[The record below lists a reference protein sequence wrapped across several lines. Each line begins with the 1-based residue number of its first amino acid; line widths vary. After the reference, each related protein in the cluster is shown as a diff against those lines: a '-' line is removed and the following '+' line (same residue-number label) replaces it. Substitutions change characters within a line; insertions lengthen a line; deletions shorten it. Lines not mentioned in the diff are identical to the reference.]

1 MSKRRFPGGFPREPE
16 LPAIRQANALTS
28 LISCRVLVLRQVEFA
43 QETARDSQKSDGWV
57 TALPRVGPVLQYRSG
72 RSGSR
77 PKERRER
84 VSDLGC
90 LSTRFPASI
99 VVQYLRDRPA
109 PFGDSVRSRLP
120 QHEIP
125 GKDGATVPPGSDRSL
140 RGQCPIPAASA
151 RDSQQGW
158 CYSTSGIGPLPAH
171 LACLST
177 RFPARVVVQYLR
189 DRTAPFVRFYGK
201 GHPTHPGTA
210 VSAGIGTFPARYLRD
225 RPAPFDS
232 RTVSRANPTCRRSDE
247 RDGSG
252 RSDGPISPA
261 SARETARDSQRYL
274 RDRTAPCLSTR
285 FPARMALQYL
295 RDRPAPFGDSV
306 RLYGK
311 GHLTHPG
318 TAGIAPPLPRVG
330 PVLQYLRDRTAPCL
344 SIGIFFDFP

>member
-125 GKDGATVPPGSDRSL
+125 SKDGATVP
-140 RGQCPIPAASA
+140 
-151 RDSQQGW
+151 
-158 CYSTSGIGPLPAH
+158 
-171 LACLST
+171 
-177 RFPARVVVQYLR
+177 V
-189 DRTAPFVRFYGK
+189 
-201 GHPTHPGTA
+201 
-210 VSAGIGTFPARYLRD
+210 
-225 RPAPFDS
+225 
-232 RTVSRANPTCRRSDE
+232 
-247 RDGSG
+247 
-252 RSDGPISPA
+252 
-261 SARETARDSQRYL
+261 
-274 RDRTAPCLSTR
+274 RDRTAPCSSQPVR
-285 FPARMALQYL
+285 VRDGQISAALLVRL
-295 RDRPAPFGDSV
+295 RAIPFG
-306 RLYGK
+306 
-311 GHLTHPG
+311 
-318 TAGIAPPLPRVG
+318 
-330 PVLQYLRDRTAPCL
+330 
-344 SIGIFFDFP
+344 